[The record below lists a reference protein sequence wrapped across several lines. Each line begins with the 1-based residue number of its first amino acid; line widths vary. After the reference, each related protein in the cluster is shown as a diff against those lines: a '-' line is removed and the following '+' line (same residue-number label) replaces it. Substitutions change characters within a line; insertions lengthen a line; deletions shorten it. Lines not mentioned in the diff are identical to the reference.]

1 MESVNF
7 VFLGGED
14 VASALGKRGTRTDLA
29 LYDRKESGT
38 IRTWVVPAGFPEK
51 IQPLFQAVNL
61 GEYAILHVSTLDR
74 FAGEQILALDYMGV
88 TGGILSHSH
97 TVDHDSLM
105 RAVRGTAVEGYEFVE
120 PSGLREAACG
130 FAPARRDGDAVVV
143 IDHCFE
149 VKGAGTIALGKVVS
163 GTISKHD
170 DMVLA
175 PYGMDVNIK
184 SIQMHDDPVDEARS
198 PARVGLALKGVK
210 PQDVSRGDLL
220 CSPGAA
226 PPAAVE
232 VRLDLAMTPFYKGEP
247 SPNQM
252 CMLSVGLQM
261 VPARFASADPVVLTL
276 DRPAACSPGERCAV
290 LKPDSAGVRI
300 MGGGRIL
307 E

>member
-7 VFLGGED
+7 ALLGGED

-38 IRTWVVPAGFPEK
+38 IRTWVVPVGFPEK

-74 FAGEQILALDYMGV
+74 FAGEQILALDCMGV

-105 RAVRGTAVEGYEFVE
+105 RAVRGTAVEGYELVE
-120 PSGLREAACG
+120 PSGLREAASG
-130 FAPARRDGDAVVV
+130 FAPARRDGGAVVV
-143 IDHCFE
+143 IDHCFD

-163 GTISKHD
+163 GSISKYD
-170 DMVLA
+170 EMVLV
-175 PYGMDVNIK
+175 PSGMDVSVK
-184 SIQMHDDPVDEARS
+184 SIQMHDDPVDEACS

-220 CSPGAA
+220 CTPGAA
-226 PPAAVE
+226 PPATGE
-232 VRLDLAMTPFYKGEP
+232 VRLDLAKTPFYKGEP

-261 VPARFASADPVVLTL
+261 VPARFSSADPVALTL

-300 MGGGRIL
+300 MGGARIL
-307 E
+307 